1 MLHVIYLILT
11 LCLNSAMPQSE
22 LLSSGNTETL
32 YPYIREY
39 VRDFSVE
46 FSKIPEERRH
56 RLDRLASDLSRLSL
70 TGKPGHLLF
79 LDTRQAALGLLAH
92 MWMEVALKYYD
103 IPNLSVYSGGLFP
116 EKFNHN
122 ALFALERAGLIIYRT
137 QTEGAENF
145 VIRFAFDE
153 KSIVVYPRKYD
164 HRTIPRQGI
173 YVCTLDELSEA
184 NMPESLQ
191 TPMRL
196 SLIYSDPALT
206 ETNEMVFEAY
216 DRLCRQFALE
226 MFYVCRGL
234 KSRASQA
241 TR

>member
-1 MLHVIYLILT
+1 MRYTLIIT
-11 LCLNSAMPQSE
+11 LCLKLAIPNSE
-22 LLSSGNTETL
+22 LPASGNTGTL

-39 VRDFSVE
+39 VRDFSGE

-70 TGKPGHLLF
+70 TGNPVQLLF
-79 LDTRQAALGLLAH
+79 LDTRQAALGLLAPL
-92 MWMEVALKYYD
+92 WLEVAFTYYD
-103 IPNLSVYSGGLFP
+103 LPRFSVYSGGLFP
-116 EKFNHN
+116 DKFNHN

-137 QTEGAENF
+137 QTEGTENF
-145 VIRFAFDE
+145 VIKFAFDE

-164 HRTIPRQGI
+164 HRTIPRQGV

-184 NMPESLQ
+184 NIPEILR

-196 SLIYSDPALT
+196 SLIYFDPELT
-206 ETNEMVFEAY
+206 ETNEMAFESY
-216 DRLCRQFALE
+216 DRLCRQFAIE
-226 MFYVCRGL
+226 MFYVCRAL
-234 KSRASQA
+234 KSRESQA

>member
-1 MLHVIYLILT
+1 MLYAIYLILA
-11 LCLNSAMPQSE
+11 LCLKLAIPQSE
-22 LLSSGNTETL
+22 PPSSGNTGTI

-39 VRDFSVE
+39 VRDFSGE
-46 FSKIPEERRH
+46 FSIIPEERRH

-70 TGKPGHLLF
+70 TGNPVQLLF

-92 MWMEVALKYYD
+92 MWMEVALKHYD
-103 IPNLSVYSGGLFP
+103 LPHFSVYSGGLFP
-116 EKFNHN
+116 DKFNHN

-137 QTEGAENF
+137 QTVGADNF
-145 VIRFAFDE
+145 VIKFAFDE

-164 HRTIPRQGI
+164 HRTIPRQGV

-184 NMPESLQ
+184 NIPESLR

-196 SLIYSDPALT
+196 SLIYLDPELT
-206 ETNEMVFEAY
+206 ETNEMVFESY
-216 DRLCRQFALE
+216 DRLCRQFAVE

-234 KSRASQA
+234 KSRESQA